1 MKLFEYEG
9 KELFKTYGIPVA
21 KGWLWDACPPELPYP
36 VIAKAQVL
44 TGGRGKAGGIITIPN
59 HNEFESIVNRIQG
72 VEIKGEKVSHV
83 YIEEIANYQKEFY
96 LSIIIDRNQK
106 CPVILAS
113 ADGGVDIEEVEA
125 EKILSVSIHPLL
137 GLQPFM
143 IRRVA
148 QFLNVD
154 SGKIQ
159 PLLTSL
165 WNLFVQEHATL
176 VEINPLFL
184 LESGEWCAGDA
195 KVIVDDHSEQDQ
207 HAALL
212 PRTKNGFEA
221 ECLELGAVGV
231 ELDGD
236 IAVITSGAGLGMATF
251 DLVSHKQ
258 GTIRSLVDLG
268 GHVIH
273 DIYAAETLIGHIK
286 ELRPKA
292 FLFNFYFQVASC
304 NVLASAIAKELGDSD
319 FHVVV
324 RLKGKD
330 EESALQKLAP
340 FPNIYSTDKLMDA
353 CQKVIEKAG
362 GFVYGH
368 HS

>member
-9 KELFKTYGIPVA
+9 KELFKAYGIPVSN
-21 KGWLWDACPPELPYP
+21 GWLWDDCPSELSFP

-59 HNEFESIVNRIQG
+59 HNAFESIVNRIRNL
-72 VEIKGEKVSHV
+72 EIKGERVSHI

-137 GLQPFM
+137 GLQPYM

-148 QFLNVD
+148 QFLKMDLV
-154 SGKIQ
+154 KIQ

-165 WNLFVQEHATL
+165 WNMFVQEHATL

-184 LESGEWCAGDA
+184 LETGELCAGDA
-195 KVIVDDHSEQDQ
+195 KVIIDDHAEQDH

-212 PRTKNGFEA
+212 PRMKDGFEA
-221 ECLELGAVGV
+221 KCLELGAVGV
-231 ELDGD
+231 DLDGD

-251 DLVSHKQ
+251 DLVSHNQ
-258 GTIRSLVDLG
+258 GTVRTLVDLG

-273 DIYAAETLIGHIK
+273 DISSAETLIQHIK

-304 NVLASAIAKELGDSD
+304 NVLATAIAKVLGNTD
-319 FHVVV
+319 FPVVV

-330 EESALQKLAP
+330 EDLALLSMSHFQ
-340 FPNIYSTDKLMDA
+340 NIYTTDKLVDA
-353 CQKVIEKAG
+353 CQKVVEKAG
-362 GFVYGH
+362 GFVHGNH
-368 HS
+368 C